1 MMDKETA
8 RQRKREIEEGEKRE
22 RRRVTQTVS

>member
-1 MMDKETA
+1 MDKETA

>member
-1 MMDKETA
+1 MDKETA

-22 RRRVTQTVS
+22 RRRVPQTVS